1 MRLLVLKFF
10 KLFYKQMDLSVYYPV
25 KRLFVIF
32 FMQKIIGINRT
43 VPWPVHYSSQIKDPE
58 KIVKKTN
65 KNPGISLKCYL
76 DARNGIIIGEN
87 VWIGPGVNII
97 SQNHSLNNY
106 DKYIKAKPIK
116 IGKNSILSAN
126 CIILPEVEIGEHTVV
141 AAGAVVTKS
150 FTEKNQV
157 IGGNP
162 AKLLKKIE
170 DYTA

>member
-1 MRLLVLKFF
+1 MRLLVLKFL

-25 KRLFVIF
+25 KRLIAVF
-32 FMQKIIGINRT
+32 FMQKIVGINRK
-43 VPWPVHYSSQIKDPE
+43 VPWPVHYSSQIKAPE

-65 KNPGISLKCYL
+65 KNPGISLKCYF
-76 DARNGIIIGEN
+76 DARNGIIFGEN
-87 VWIGPGVNII
+87 VWIGPGVTII

-116 IGKNSILSAN
+116 IGKDSILSAN

-162 AKLLKKIE
+162 AKLIKKIE